1 MKDSQLKGWEGDSGE
16 FINQQFIAGKWQTGS
31 GSQRTISSPSSGAK
45 LAIVPDAS
53 ADDLNVAVAGA
64 LEAQPAWYALGPV
77 GRANALK
84 KASQRLR

>member
-1 MKDSQLKGWEGDSGE
+1 MKDSQLKGWEGDSGQ

-31 GSQRTISSPSSGAK
+31 GSQRAISSPSSGAK

-53 ADDLNVAVAGA
+53 ADDLNVAVARA

-77 GRANALK
+77 SYTHLTLPTKWWG
-84 KASQRLR
+84 